1 MDKIIITDDKKKQIE
16 IGKELF
22 QSKSKVYTDNIVSA
36 IYDIINYIVQGDNY
50 KGLSKEDIFYISIYD
65 YWVVGNN
72 VSEEFYYDFLSKTY
86 EEKNKFLTMRSRSL
100 YTNYLND
107 KEDAHLLDNKYEA
120 YQFLKPFYKRDV
132 IEIKDDNDYQVFL
145 DFISK
150 HPKFIVK
157 PSAAALSVG
166 VHKVDISDYSTP
178 KEAFSQLL
186 QEGIICEKKYNF
198 CKLSSMVLEEL
209 MIQDP
214 KIGILHPASINSIR
228 CNTIRINNDIHFFY
242 PCIKIG
248 INNNFIT
255 SGALGCIIATIDPK
269 TGIVNTEGR
278 TETLHSYQYHPNTN
292 IKIKDFKIPDWNQ
305 MLDIA
310 KQAAEKFDRIN
321 FIGWDMV
328 YTTKG
333 WCIMEGNFAGEF
345 VSGQMPSQRGLKEE
359 FEQLIGWKP
368 KQQFWWE

>member
-1 MDKIIITDDKKKQIE
+1 
-16 IGKELF
+16 
-22 QSKSKVYTDNIVSA
+22 
-36 IYDIINYIVQGDNY
+36 
-50 KGLSKEDIFYISIYD
+50 
-65 YWVVGNN
+65 
-72 VSEEFYYDFLSKTY
+72 
-86 EEKNKFLTMRSRSL
+86 
-100 YTNYLND
+100 
-107 KEDAHLLDNKYEA
+107 
-120 YQFLKPFYKRDV
+120 
-132 IEIKDDNDYQVFL
+132 
-145 DFISK
+145 
-150 HPKFIVK
+150 
-157 PSAAALSVG
+157 
-166 VHKVDISDYSTP
+166 
-178 KEAFSQLL
+178 
-186 QEGIICEKKYNF
+186 
-198 CKLSSMVLEEL
+198 

-292 IKIKDFKIPDWNQ
+292 IKIKDFKIPDWDQ